1 MGTDNSCAE
10 IDRNKKCDS
19 TNFTSPTTMTALTFF
34 GALFTAYGIPL
45 SLFIFT
51 IAADP
56 GRVIL
61 LMLSAFFWLLSLFL
75 SSILWFAVVPLK
87 DTLAFGLVFS
97 VLFQEV
103 FRLLIYLL
111 LRKADAFLRKLTE
124 NENTKIFRNK
134 HILSYVVGLGFG
146 AMSGAF
152 SMVNVLADSLGP
164 GTVGF
169 GGESQSF
176 FMVSAALCLALILCH
191 TAWGVVTFHGYDE
204 RKYHYVAFVW
214 AAHYL
219 FSCLT
224 LLNAQGLYAATV
236 LPAYAIL
243 AMSVAL
249 SFFSAGGSIPRL
261 VSCLAGSCTKSA
273 SQTVEVP
280 AT

>member
-1 MGTDNSCAE
+1 MGSCAE
-10 IDRNKKCDS
+10 SDRNKRCDS
-19 TNFTSPTTMTALTFF
+19 SGYGNFFTLLTMTALTFF
-34 GALFTAYGIPL
+34 GALFTAYDIPL

-51 IAADP
+51 SAADP
-56 GRVIL
+56 VRVIL
-61 LMLSAFFWLLSLFL
+61 MMLSAFFWLLSLFL

-87 DTLAFGLVFS
+87 ETLAFGLVFS

-146 AMSGAF
+146 
-152 SMVNVLADSLGP
+152 
-164 GTVGF
+164 
-169 GGESQSF
+169 GESQSF

-219 FSCLT
+219 FC
-224 LLNAQGLYAATV
+224 A
-236 LPAYAIL
+236 
-243 AMSVAL
+243 
-249 SFFSAGGSIPRL
+249 
-261 VSCLAGSCTKSA
+261 
-273 SQTVEVP
+273 
-280 AT
+280 